1 MTSAKSSS
9 INTFSGMQKLLFKR
23 SFWLAALNVLY
34 LLLYYP
40 AGTILQL
47 VRIDMINE
55 GQPLSMQLQSRLS
68 EVSTWLGIRTAWLFP
83 VVLLGII
90 TGLQAF
96 GYLFSMVKMDF
107 YQSQPVSGR
116 KVFFGKFVHGI
127 LLFELPLFVI
137 GGLTI
142 PVLYFMHSL
151 NGAGTLEILLQMARM
166 SVYFI
171 SGYCVT
177 IFAAMVTGNLPVAAG
192 VSVFLNSLDFIFLKI
207 LLSYEQ
213 QFFKTFVG
221 IYDLPKRYYGI
232 FPLGNAFFGSELVS
246 GGQFMSDSYSP
257 MRLQLLGTLYG
268 RIFPADIAVLLTGL
282 VCFIAGYRLFKKRKA
297 ESAGKSVVFA
307 PVRVCIKFIAGT
319 AAGLGIGT
327 LIFDIFNVS
336 SDAGKNGNSTMLI
349 AAGGILCG
357 AFLVSSLIE
366 CIYEQS
372 IRGFFKSLWQTTV
385 ICAAAV
391 LIMLTFRH
399 DVFGYDRFV
408 PDASK
413 VAYAQLTHYPALD
426 SSYSPAGTQDLK
438 GSFNSL
444 MDFQR
449 QNMKLTNIPAVID
462 IAKEG
467 QAALVRATDDES
479 GFSAQVTY
487 YMKNGRVISRNLL
500 IPYSIQAKKL
510 DAVWKSEE
518 FKEGFFPV
526 YHDAERAQQLES
538 WDVQY
543 LNGVTRKKGPQGLY
557 RKIAQAYREDL
568 SQYNAATAM
577 SLPIGVIRFDASW
590 PMSKNVSGEIV
601 LPVYTG
607 FNNTV
612 AVLKKADLWL
622 DPAADCVDL
631 IGKVTVSYYGDDG
644 QNASR
649 TYTDSGKIE
658 EIIKHMKPDDLDGD
672 LIMTDDIRWDVA
684 IDIFPKDESGSYT
697 GNFKK
702 DDIPSFI
709 VNDLQLP
716 EE

>member
-1 MTSAKSSS
+1 
-9 INTFSGMQKLLFKR
+9 
-23 SFWLAALNVLY
+23 
-34 LLLYYP
+34 
-40 AGTILQL
+40 
-47 VRIDMINE
+47 
-55 GQPLSMQLQSRLS
+55 
-68 EVSTWLGIRTAWLFP
+68 
-83 VVLLGII
+83 
-90 TGLQAF
+90 
-96 GYLFSMVKMDF
+96 
-107 YQSQPVSGR
+107 
-116 KVFFGKFVHGI
+116 
-127 LLFELPLFVI
+127 
-137 GGLTI
+137 
-142 PVLYFMHSL
+142 
-151 NGAGTLEILLQMARM
+151 
-166 SVYFI
+166 
-171 SGYCVT
+171 
-177 IFAAMVTGNLPVAAG
+177 
-192 VSVFLNSLDFIFLKI
+192 
-207 LLSYEQ
+207 
-213 QFFKTFVG
+213 
-221 IYDLPKRYYGI
+221 
-232 FPLGNAFFGSELVS
+232 
-246 GGQFMSDSYSP
+246 
-257 MRLQLLGTLYG
+257 
-268 RIFPADIAVLLTGL
+268 
-282 VCFIAGYRLFKKRKA
+282 
-297 ESAGKSVVFA
+297 
-307 PVRVCIKFIAGT
+307 
-319 AAGLGIGT
+319 
-327 LIFDIFNVS
+327 
-336 SDAGKNGNSTMLI
+336 MLI

-408 PDASK
+408 PEASK

-607 FNNTV
+607 FRNTV

-697 GNFKK
+697 GNFRK

>member
-47 VRIDMINE
+47 VRIDMIND
-55 GQPLSMQLQSRLS
+55 GQPLAEQLEARLS
-68 EVSTWLGIRTAWLFP
+68 EVSTWLGIRTAFLFP
-83 VVLLGII
+83 AVLLGII

-246 GGQFMSDSYSP
+246 GRQFMSDSYSP

-282 VCFIAGYRLFKKRKA
+282 
-297 ESAGKSVVFA
+297 
-307 PVRVCIKFIAGT
+307 RVCIKFIAGT

-327 LIFDIFNVS
+327 LIFGIFNVS
-336 SDAGKNGNSTMLI
+336 SDAGKNRNSTMLI

-408 PDASK
+408 PEASK

-607 FNNTV
+607 FRNTV

-697 GNFKK
+697 GNFRK

>member
-1 MTSAKSSS
+1 
-9 INTFSGMQKLLFKR
+9 
-23 SFWLAALNVLY
+23 
-34 LLLYYP
+34 
-40 AGTILQL
+40 
-47 VRIDMINE
+47 
-55 GQPLSMQLQSRLS
+55 
-68 EVSTWLGIRTAWLFP
+68 
-83 VVLLGII
+83 
-90 TGLQAF
+90 
-96 GYLFSMVKMDF
+96 
-107 YQSQPVSGR
+107 
-116 KVFFGKFVHGI
+116 
-127 LLFELPLFVI
+127 
-137 GGLTI
+137 
-142 PVLYFMHSL
+142 
-151 NGAGTLEILLQMARM
+151 
-166 SVYFI
+166 
-171 SGYCVT
+171 
-177 IFAAMVTGNLPVAAG
+177 
-192 VSVFLNSLDFIFLKI
+192 
-207 LLSYEQ
+207 
-213 QFFKTFVG
+213 
-221 IYDLPKRYYGI
+221 
-232 FPLGNAFFGSELVS
+232 
-246 GGQFMSDSYSP
+246 
-257 MRLQLLGTLYG
+257 
-268 RIFPADIAVLLTGL
+268 
-282 VCFIAGYRLFKKRKA
+282 
-297 ESAGKSVVFA
+297 
-307 PVRVCIKFIAGT
+307 
-319 AAGLGIGT
+319 
-327 LIFDIFNVS
+327 
-336 SDAGKNGNSTMLI
+336 MLI

-408 PDASK
+408 PEASK

-607 FNNTV
+607 FRNTV

-658 EIIKHMKPDDLDGD
+658 EIIIDGD

-697 GNFKK
+697 GNFRK

>member
-40 AGTILQL
+40 AGTIIQL

-55 GQPLSMQLQSRLS
+55 EQPLAAQLQARLC
-68 EVSTWLGIRTAWLFP
+68 EVSTWLGIRSARLFP

-107 YQSQPVSGR
+107 YQSQPVSGKR
-116 KVFFGKFVHGI
+116 VFFGKFVHGI
-127 LLFELPLFVI
+127 LLFELPLLVI

-166 SVYFI
+166 SIYFI

-177 IFAAMVTGNLPVAAG
+177 IFAAMVTGNLLVAAG
-192 VSVFLNSLDFIFLKI
+192 VSVFINSMDIIFRKL

-221 IYDLPKRYYGI
+221 MYDLPEKYYGI

-246 GGQFMSDSYSP
+246 SGQYMSDSYSP
-257 MRLQLLGTLYG
+257 MSLQLMGTLYS
-268 RIFPADIAVLLTGL
+268 RIFPADAAVVLTGL
-282 VCFIAGYRLFKKRKA
+282 VCFIAGYCLFKERKA
-297 ESAGKSVVFA
+297 ESAGKSVIFA
-307 PVRVCIKFIAGT
+307 PVRGLIKFIAGT
-319 AAGLGIGT
+319 AAGLGIGI
-327 LIFDIFNVS
+327 LIFDVFNVS
-336 SDAGKNGNSTMLI
+336 SDAGKNGNATMLI
-349 AAGGILCG
+349 AAGGILCS

-372 IRGFFKSLWQTTV
+372 IRGFFKNLWQTTI

-399 DVFGYDRFV
+399 DIFGYDRFV

-413 VAYAQLTHYPALD
+413 VAYAQLTHYPELD
-426 SSYSPAGTQDLK
+426 SNYSPAGNQNLQ

-467 QAALVRATDDES
+467 QAALVQSEDDES

-487 YMKNGRVISRNLL
+487 YMKNGRIISRNLL
-500 IPYSIQAKKL
+500 IPYSMEKKKL

-518 FKEGFFPV
+518 YREGYFPV
-526 YHDAERAQQLES
+526 YHDEERVQQLEN
-538 WDVQY
+538 WDLQY
-543 LNGVTRKKGPQGLY
+543 LNGVAGKKGPQGLY

-568 SQYNAATAM
+568 ARYDAATAM
-577 SLPIGVIRFDASW
+577 ATPIGIIRFDAAW
-590 PMSKNVSGEIV
+590 PVTKDSTGTISLAVYPGFKNTIA
-601 LPVYTG
+601 L
-607 FNNTV
+607 
-612 AVLKKADLWL
+612 LKKENLWL
-622 DPAADCVDL
+622 DPAADCADR
-631 IGKVTVSYYGDDG
+631 IEKITVSYYGDDG

-658 EIIKHMKPDDLDGD
+658 EILRHMKPDDLGGE
-672 LIMTDDIRWDVA
+672 LTRTDDMRWDVS
-684 IDIFPKDESGSYT
+684 IDIIPKDESGSPT
-697 GNFKK
+697 GNFPK